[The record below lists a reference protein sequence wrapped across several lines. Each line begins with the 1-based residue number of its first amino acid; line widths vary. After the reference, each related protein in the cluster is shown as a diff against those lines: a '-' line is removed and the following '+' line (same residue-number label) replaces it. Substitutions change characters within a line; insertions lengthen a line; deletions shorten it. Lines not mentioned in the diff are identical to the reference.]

1 MIAAES
7 NARGLRGGQPGA
19 SASAA
24 KVTSSPSASAA
35 DAIAS
40 TSSPAQS
47 VRVPVLRQHAHRAD
61 DTDLVTIEE
70 PLEIRLGYF
79 HEGRRAE
86 RSLSVT
92 MRTPGDEFDLALG
105 FLLGEGVIESASD
118 VAAVE
123 FCGPPSP
130 DKGFH
135 NTVKVELLD
144 HVRFDVDNLLRHFFT
159 SSSCGV
165 CGKASLDA
173 VRLQIPHRQRPALG
187 AEEAALQGLPEALRT
202 KQAEFGRTGG
212 LHAAA
217 AFDSSGRVL
226 RVRED
231 VGRHNALDKLVG
243 SFLAAKEPPLQGL
256 GVLLSGRASFELI
269 QKAAMTH
276 SALVA
281 AIGPPSNLAIELAAE
296 AGIALVGFLKSSGFN
311 IYVPAQGGS
320 PQPTRPAL

>member
-1 MIAAES
+1 M
-7 NARGLRGGQPGA
+7 
-19 SASAA
+19 
-24 KVTSSPSASAA
+24 
-35 DAIAS
+35 
-40 TSSPAQS
+40 
-47 VRVPVLRQHAHRAD
+47 PVLRQHAHRAD
-61 DTDLVTIEE
+61 DTDLVTVEE
-70 PLEIRLGYF
+70 PLEIRLGYS

-105 FLLGEGVIESASD
+105 FLLGEGVIERAAD
-118 VAAVE
+118 VADVA

-130 DKGFH
+130 DKGLH
-135 NTVKVELLD
+135 NTVKVELLNR
-144 HVRFDVDNLLRHFFT
+144 VQFDVDNLLRHFFT

-173 VRLQIPHRQRPALG
+173 VRVQTPRRQRPALG
-187 AEEAALQGLPEALRT
+187 VEEAVLRRLPEALRA

-217 AFDSSGRVL
+217 AFDAAGDVL

-231 VGRHNALDKLVG
+231 IGRHNALDKLVG
-243 SFLAAKEPPLQGL
+243 SFLATDEPPLQRL

-276 SALVA
+276 TPLVA
-281 AIGPPSNLAIELAAE
+281 AIGPPSNLALELAAE
-296 AGIALVGFLKSSGFN
+296 TGITVVGFLKESGFN
-311 IYVPAQGGS
+311 IYVG
-320 PQPTRPAL
+320 PTPTPPRL

>member
-7 NARGLRGGQPGA
+7 NARGLRGEQP
-19 SASAA
+19 SASAGSGR
-24 KVTSSPSASAA
+24 VTSSPSASA

-70 PLEIRLGYF
+70 PLEIRLGYCN
-79 HEGRRAE
+79 EGRRAE

-118 VAAVE
+118 VAEVE

-130 DKGFH
+130 DKGFN

-187 AEEAALQGLPEALRT
+187 VPEAALQGLPETLRT

-217 AFDSSGRVL
+217 AFDAAGRVL

-243 SFLAAKEPPLQGL
+243 SFVTAKEPPLQGL

-276 SALVA
+276 TALVA

-311 IYVPAQGGS
+311 VYVPAQGGS
-320 PQPTRPAL
+320 PQPTPPAL